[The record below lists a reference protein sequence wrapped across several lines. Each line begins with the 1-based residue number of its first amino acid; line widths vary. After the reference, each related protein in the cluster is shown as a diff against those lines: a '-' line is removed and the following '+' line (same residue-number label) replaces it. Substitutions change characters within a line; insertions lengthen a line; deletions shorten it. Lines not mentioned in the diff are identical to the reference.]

1 MSDEDPV
8 HVETSDGITV
18 VTLDRP
24 KALNAVSPAVAAAL
38 GTALETADHDD
49 SVRAIVVTGT
59 GRAFSAG
66 ADLKAV
72 AQGLRLDHPDHPEW
86 GFGGFARHPLT
97 TPTIAAVN
105 GLAFGGGL
113 ELMLACDLAVAD
125 ENAQLGLPEVARGL
139 AAGAGGLLRLPQR
152 IPRAVAL
159 EIAMTGEPISAAR
172 GYELGLVN
180 RVAPAGTALDAARA
194 MAATIAANA
203 PLAVRESR
211 GLMRRAA
218 HTDEHGDAA
227 WDDNTAVMSRVFA
240 SDDAR
245 EGPRAFA
252 EKRSPEWTGR

>member
-1 MSDEDPV
+1 VSDEEPV
-8 HVETSDGITV
+8 HVETSDAVTV

-24 KALNAVSPAVAAAL
+24 KALNALNSTVAAAL
-38 GTALETADHDD
+38 GTALEAADRDEA
-49 SVRAIVVTGT
+49 VRAIVVTGT

-72 AQGLRLDHPDHPEW
+72 AQGDTLTDPDHPEW
-86 GFGGFARHPLT
+86 GFGGFARHTLA

-125 ENAQLGLPEVARGL
+125 EEARLGLPEVARGL
-139 AAGAGGLLRLPQR
+139 AAGAGGLIRLPQR
-152 IPRAVAL
+152 IPRAIAL
-159 EIAMTGEPISAAR
+159 EIAMTGTPISAAR

-180 RVAPAGTALDAARA
+180 RVAPAGTALEAARA

-211 GLMRRAA
+211 GLMMRAA
-218 HTDEHGDAA
+218 HAEENGDAA
-227 WDDNTAVMSRVFA
+227 WDDNAAVMARIFA
-240 SDDAR
+240 SEDAR